1 MESIIPW
8 IKAARLRTLP
18 LALSCVV
25 ISAFIA
31 IKANSFGW
39 NIFVLAVLTTI
50 LLQVLANFANDY
62 GDAQNGADNENRVG
76 PDRMVQSGLIT
87 QAQMKT
93 GIITTIILTLISGI
107 SLLVVAFGELL
118 YSSHVILLFVLGVI
132 SIIAALKYT
141 AGVDPYGY
149 KAMGDLSVFLFFGIL
164 GVLGNI
170 YLYTHEIEWI
180 NVLPAISIGALS
192 MAVLN
197 LNNMRDRIEDAKV
210 GKRTIPVIIGQK
222 SAKTY
227 HFGLFFLALV
237 CALAYSFCTTQKA
250 VHLIYIIPFVV
261 LLIHLIKVSKSNL
274 PDDFDPELKKVA
286 LSTFVFALLFG
297 IGLIL

>member
-8 IKAARLRTLP
+8 IRAARLRTLP

-149 KAMGDLSVFLFFGIL
+149 KAMGDLSVFIFFGIL

-222 SAKTY
+222 SAKKY

-237 CALAYSFCTTQKA
+237 CAMAYSFCTAQKA